1 MSKHLLCVVFASIA
15 VHKKPSLFQPL
26 FPMKTR
32 ILLFTIAFI
41 SFLSFAF
48 VQNKPTRIVFFGD
61 SITRQ
66 GVGPEGYITQMNKML
81 ESKGLGSQYELI
93 GAGIGG
99 NKIYDLYLRLEE
111 DVLAK
116 KPDVVVIYVGINDVW
131 HKSSSGTGTD
141 PDKFVR
147 FYQAVIKKIKDQGAR
162 IVICTPTV
170 IGERYDNSN
179 QQDGDLNHYGSLV
192 RELAKEQK
200 LELVDLRSIF
210 QKYLA
215 DSNPDN
221 RDRNI
226 LTTDRVH
233 LNEAGNTLVAKSM
246 LEVLIRK

>member
-1 MSKHLLCVVFASIA
+1 
-15 VHKKPSLFQPL
+15 
-26 FPMKTR
+26 
-32 ILLFTIAFI
+32 
-41 SFLSFAF
+41 
-48 VQNKPTRIVFFGD
+48 
-61 SITRQ
+61 
-66 GVGPEGYITQMNKML
+66 MNKML

-162 IVICTPTV
+162 IVLCTPTV